1 MGHKT
6 TYRSKL
12 RPQPHFRGI
21 LTLTSVQLDPRWIL
35 TPVGYSQDGEAS
47 VVLIAFCQCLDCYF
61 SSAPNLTH

>member
-6 TYRSKL
+6 AYRSKL

-21 LTLTSVQLDPRWIL
+21 LTLTSVQLDPGWIL

-47 VVLIAFCQCLDCYF
+47 VLLIACRKVWIITAHLR
-61 SSAPNLTH
+61 PI